1 MLTSE
6 YLKSKMEADRVIA
19 SQLESMTKKLKDN
32 TISLTTNLYS
42 GIERTSWYSS
52 CLFEKYN
59 DVCEELKFEDRRM
72 FFSIVEVYKREDVI
86 LDMVKAYVDILMKNF
101 DEHKQLM
108 IAKSVLGTKSEIIIN
123 RAIKES
129 IAYLLAKSITSSFGF
144 GAIVRKKINTYSL
157 HGITITAFYGKVQ
170 KAAMSARHL
179 RDINPPLYWSLY
191 SMKIEMLYFLIEP
204 VLPAYMLI
212 AQNNEIEVINFINGI
227 IK

>member
-108 IAKSVLGTKSEIIIN
+108 IAKSVLGTTSEIIIN

>member
-59 DVCEELKFEDRRM
+59 DVCEELKFEDCRM

-108 IAKSVLGTKSEIIIN
+108 IAKSVLGTTSEIIIN